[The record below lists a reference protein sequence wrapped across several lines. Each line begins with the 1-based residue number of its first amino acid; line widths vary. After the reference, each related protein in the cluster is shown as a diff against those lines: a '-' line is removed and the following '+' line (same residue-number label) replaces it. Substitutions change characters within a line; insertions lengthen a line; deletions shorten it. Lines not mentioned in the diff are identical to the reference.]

1 MTLGCTICRA
11 ARVRSVSCT
20 WHTVHARTALHGSI
34 GGRTLPSAYAFVDG
48 YSSSSLLFAPLNF
61 LLLRYMGTVMID
73 AQRAHGVSLLH
84 SVVRAHMSSMFS
96 RDRMELKLRTPS
108 EAEKEVVRQSFS
120 WKGME

>member
-1 MTLGCTICRA
+1 MPHATLGKLHLA
-11 ARVRSVSCT
+11 
-20 WHTVHARTALHGSI
+20 HGSRAYSTTRL
-34 GGRTLPSAYAFVDG
+34 GRTLPSAHAFVDG
-48 YSSSSLLFAPLNF
+48 YSSSSLLFASLNF
-61 LLLRYMGTVMID
+61 SFFDTWVYVMID